1 MPITNSPSPISPVSA
16 LRKIIAKDFAIV
28 KDVTYPT
35 LSYMVALGRT
45 RDASQTTINWN
56 ADVGG
61 EGTNFRDIVSDA
73 GSNSQGNTEPASLSI
88 GQSAITHVFDLS
100 KVEVE
105 MAANVGV
112 EAIKDLFKSHL
123 DRGRTKILRDLNKAI
138 LDGDGTLSNSCRVI
152 GFDKI
157 VDPTYNYAG
166 INRTTYTRWRSP
178 QLING
183 GTPRNLTVSLMLSME
198 TELITRERTYNAIV
212 TTPLLAQ
219 KYKELFNASRSFQ
232 VNNGANAADLGI
244 SDISYNGRPI
254 LVDPQCPT
262 GKMFFLDTNDL
273 YVHSFVTKD
282 DVVIDGL
289 RFMFSELPVSNGYQM
304 KYEMGIIPQFQA
316 FNSQAVGVLGD
327 LQ

>member
-1 MPITNSPSPISPVSA
+1 MG
-16 LRKIIAKDFAIV
+16 
-28 KDVTYPT
+28 
-35 LSYMVALGRT
+35 ALGRT

-56 ADVGG
+56 ADVDG
-61 EGTNFRDIVSDA
+61 E
-73 GSNSQGNTEPASLSI
+73 GNTEPASLSI

-183 GTPRNLTVSLMLSME
+183 GTPRNLTVSLKGK
-198 TELITRERTYNAIV
+198 TNKRRKNNAKSKKGKRSKEKEKDGK
-212 TTPLLAQ
+212 Q
-219 KYKELFNASRSFQ
+219 K
-232 VNNGANAADLGI
+232 
-244 SDISYNGRPI
+244 
-254 LVDPQCPT
+254 
-262 GKMFFLDTNDL
+262 
-273 YVHSFVTKD
+273 
-282 DVVIDGL
+282 
-289 RFMFSELPVSNGYQM
+289 
-304 KYEMGIIPQFQA
+304 
-316 FNSQAVGVLGD
+316 
-327 LQ
+327 